1 MKKQLI
7 TAAVTSLL
15 SVLSAAAQGEQPAPQ
30 GQPSQEELQRMIAEA
45 MKNQKPPAPPAP
57 TMSKEEAVA
66 YFSENAGANFGFQIK
81 NDKVLDRALFLK
93 GLNAALEGK
102 IEPEAI
108 DPVKMEEAQRAFQ
121 VAQED
126 ALKAEGVD
134 YLAENKKKEGIK
146 VTESGL
152 QYKVNAKGEGEKPA
166 VGDTVKVHYTG
177 KLTDGT
183 VFDTSSNRGEPLEF
197 VLGVGQVIPGWD
209 EGIQL
214 MSPGA
219 KYELFIPQE
228 LAYGQ
233 QGSRGG
239 IPPYA
244 ALHFEVELVSIAKAA
259 KKEMADKEE
268 MTDDKKMADK
278 GEKEMSEEKEMAD
291 KEEAPAKEE

>member
-1 MKKQLI
+1 
-7 TAAVTSLL
+7 
-15 SVLSAAAQGEQPAPQ
+15 
-30 GQPSQEELQRMIAEA
+30 
-45 MKNQKPPAPPAP
+45 
-57 TMSKEEAVA
+57 
-66 YFSENAGANFGFQIK
+66 
-81 NDKVLDRALFLK
+81 
-93 GLNAALEGK
+93 
-102 IEPEAI
+102 
-108 DPVKMEEAQRAFQ
+108 
-121 VAQED
+121 
-126 ALKAEGVD
+126 
-134 YLAENKKKEGIK
+134 
-146 VTESGL
+146 
-152 QYKVNAKGEGEKPA
+152 
-166 VGDTVKVHYTG
+166 
-177 KLTDGT
+177 
-183 VFDTSSNRGEPLEF
+183 
-197 VLGVGQVIPGWD
+197 
-209 EGIQL
+209 